1 MQSKPQRLLSLDVMR
16 GITIAGM
23 IMVNNP
29 ANWKYVYAPLRHAEW
44 DGITPTDLVFPF
56 FLFIMGVSTYISLK
70 KFNFEPRKDTIIKI
84 IRRTIVIILCGLAL
98 HWLSLSFKTWH
109 SLASESLTNDVRFFK
124 AITNFGY
131 LRFSGILQRLAVT
144 YCITALIAVFVKH
157 RYIVHII
164 VATLI
169 GYFLLLVFG
178 NGFENSEQ
186 NIICIVDRA
195 LFGENH
201 LLQGAFVDTGGPLGA
216 IATACNVLIG
226 FLCARMIMDESD
238 NTKRMQSLFIVGAI
252 LSFAGMLLSY
262 GCPINK
268 ITWTP
273 TYVLFTC
280 GLAATLLSLL
290 IWIIDVKGHKRWS
303 VFFESFGVNPLFI
316 YVFAGVLATLLN
328 SIRFAFDGKQTNL
341 INVFYTS
348 VLQPV
353 FGNEFGSLVYALLF
367 VGVCWIVGH
376 YLYKRKIY
384 IKI

>member
-29 ANWKYVYAPLRHAEW
+29 ANWKYVYAPLLHAKW

-70 KFNFEPRKDTIIKI
+70 KFNFEPRQDTIIKI

-109 SLASESLTNDVRFFK
+109 SLSSESLTNDVRLFK

-144 YCITALIAVFVKH
+144 YCITALLAVCVKH

-164 VATLI
+164 VTTLI

-226 FLCARMIMDESD
+226 FLCAKIIVDESD
-238 NTKRMQSLFIVGAI
+238 NTKRMLQLFKVGAI
-252 LSFAGMLLSY
+252 LTFSGMLLSY

-328 SIRFAFDGKQTNL
+328 SIRFTFNGEQTNL
-341 INVFYTS
+341 INLFYSS
-348 VLQPV
+348 VLQPF
-353 FGNEFGSLVYALLF
+353 FGNELGSLVYALLF